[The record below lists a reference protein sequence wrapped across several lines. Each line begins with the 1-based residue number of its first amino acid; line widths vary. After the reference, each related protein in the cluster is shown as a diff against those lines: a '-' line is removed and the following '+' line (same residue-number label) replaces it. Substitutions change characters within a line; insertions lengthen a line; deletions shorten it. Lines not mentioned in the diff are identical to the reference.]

1 MRQDN
6 KFVNGVQFMYS
17 LAILLS
23 TPMQI
28 FPAITIL
35 EKGLFLRSGKH
46 SKQTKWR
53 KNIFRFMIVMLCA
66 LIAWIGAADLVSN
79 HSRTSAI

>member
-1 MRQDN
+1 MHQDN

-28 FPAITIL
+28 FPAITIV
-35 EKGLFLRSGKH
+35 ENGLFKRSGKY
-46 SKQTKWR
+46 SKNVKWG
-53 KNIFRFMIVMLCA
+53 KNTFRFAMVMLCA
-66 LIAWIGAADLVSN
+66 LIAWVGANDCEY
-79 HSRTSAI
+79 